1 MQAGTTLEIDGQ
13 MMKAGEL
20 ARTDESLQFEK
31 VKAKKD
37 KNVEYRTKLTV
48 HWGVGEE
55 ESWILAT
62 NVELA
67 ESVSTY
73 VKRYW
78 IEEMF
83 SDHKSRGLNLEKTCI
98 TEANRLQRLL
108 VAMTLAYLWIMEIG
122 FSVVT
127 RGKTK
132 KVDNRGASR
141 SVNLCRIGLRRLR
154 ELQNNGQFPPLFT
167 INFGAMEKT

>member
-31 VKAKKD
+31 VKVKKD

-83 SDHKSRGLNLEKTCI
+83 SDHKSRGLNLEKTRVKDVD
-98 TEANRLQRLL
+98 RLQRLL
-108 VAMTLAYLWIMEIG
+108 IALTIAYLWLMEIRLFG
-122 FSVVT
+122 SAG
-127 RGKTK
+127 RQ
-132 KVDNRGASR
+132 RQR
-141 SVNLCRIGLRRLR
+141 S
-154 ELQNNGQFPPLFT
+154 
-167 INFGAMEKT
+167 